1 MLRGVRLAKTLVPVV
16 RRSGSCYLSSI
27 ASREPK
33 ATLVTIPASNY
44 AEKARW
50 ALRVAKIPFVEEKW
64 APLFAYISTK
74 PKGGRSV
81 PLLVVPSSPK
91 VVLTDSADIMAFCA
105 DKHQELYPNEKA
117 KDQEKFFDTKL
128 GPHAR
133 RCVYYTMF
141 QDEKV
146 SQRIMADPIDGLVQR
161 STIRL
166 LFPALMLV
174 LVRALKINEKSAE
187 RSWSRI
193 EGILREAEKELG
205 DGPVGTRF
213 LAGDS
218 FSAADISFCSHL
230 APIVLPP
237 QHEFVTP
244 YMSMDSIVDPIFRER
259 YESVRR
265 SKVGEFVLW
274 CYKNKRPMPKD
285 CM

>member
-1 MLRGVRLAKTLVPVV
+1 MKRRKIRKNSSTPNSDHTPVV
-16 RRSGSCYLSSI
+16 AVSKY
-27 ASREPK
+27 
-33 ATLVTIPASNY
+33 
-44 AEKARW
+44 
-50 ALRVAKIPFVEEKW
+50 F
-64 APLFAYISTK
+64 
-74 PKGGRSV
+74 
-81 PLLVVPSSPK
+81 
-91 VVLTDSADIMAFCA
+91 
-105 DKHQELYPNEKA
+105 
-117 KDQEKFFDTKL
+117 FFDWL
-128 GPHAR
+128 GRTECYAVA
-133 RCVYYTMF
+133 VYYTMF

-166 LFPALMLV
+166 LFPALRLV

-285 CM
+285 SM